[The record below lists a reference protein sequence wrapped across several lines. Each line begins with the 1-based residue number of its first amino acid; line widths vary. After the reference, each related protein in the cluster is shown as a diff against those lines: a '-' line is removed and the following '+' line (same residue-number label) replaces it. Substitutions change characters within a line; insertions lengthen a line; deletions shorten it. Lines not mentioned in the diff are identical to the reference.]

1 MTNPLP
7 PNDCIGAPYAIL
19 SIDEIAPQIV
29 SVSASDRYG
38 RTTCSVMPRRTTMA
52 GAIVGALAASTLAQ
66 CRAADDRRLAIASFA
81 LDSDD

>member
-1 MTNPLP
+1 
-7 PNDCIGAPYAIL
+7 
-19 SIDEIAPQIV
+19 
-29 SVSASDRYG
+29 
-38 RTTCSVMPRRTTMA
+38 MA